1 MTTTMGSL
9 DLSAL
14 NNLYDETQ
22 YFWFESSAQP
32 WGAGA
37 HVTLYPQ
44 SEFTTSTHANYLKGQ
59 NILMNTDGFSLRNG
73 TLPMM
78 TLDNDSLDF
87 NVIDT
92 LNQTYTNVASFG
104 ATSSRIGK
112 EASSH
117 VNITSNGLY
126 LYDNVNLVSY
136 FTDNSFKV
144 ANMFSNGMVWSAYA
158 TGNINWDS
166 DYTPFLLT
174 QFKQTDTEGIIYYI
188 PKTVSGTLTS
198 GGSLNVDLR
207 SLRDAGLLWESMVSY
222 EYTGARVKYAWDSNG
237 NVITYPEGFT
247 YSFTNTS
254 SICRLTINY
263 TNSSGSSARNT
274 LTKLCLQI
282 PSYQQYPCLM
292 VGGYADTSDWKDA
305 STSGGSIGNS
315 QWAPYPFIVG
325 NGITKQVYDEENN
338 PDGFEYNPSNAF
350 TVDWEG
356 NIESAGTITA
366 RNHSSPIG
374 TRKVTTGSYS
384 VASGNSYVTVPTT
397 GLTRLSLE
405 AGSWVINLSAQYA
418 SNATGRRGCAIYN
431 VTASSRFGR
440 SEVNQTA
447 VSGTLT
453 KLQTSI
459 VAVLDTTTTITAQL
473 SQNSN
478 AQRTCDLVLEAMRIA

>member
-1 MTTTMGSL
+1 MATTMGSL

-14 NNLYDETQ
+14 NDLYGETQ
-22 YFWFESSAQP
+22 YFWFESTTQP

-78 TLDNDSLDF
+78 TLNNNSLDF

-92 LNQTYTNVASFG
+92 TNQTYTNVATFG
-104 ATSSRIGK
+104 TTSRIGE

-117 VNITSNGLY
+117 INITSDGLY

-136 FTDNSFKV
+136 FTTNSFKV
-144 ANMFSNGMVWSAYA
+144 ANMSSNGRVWSAYA

-166 DYTPFLLT
+166 DYTSFLLT
-174 QFKQTDTEGIIYYI
+174 HFKQTDTEGIVYYI

-198 GGSLNVDLR
+198 GGSLNVDLS
-207 SLRDAGLLWESMVSY
+207 SLKDAGLLWESMVPY
-222 EYTGARVKYAWDSNG
+222 EYTGARVQYAWDSNG
-237 NVITYPEGFT
+237 NQIAYPEGFT

-254 SICRLTINY
+254 SVCMLTINY
-263 TNSSGSSARNT
+263 TNSSGSSALNT
-274 LTKLCLQI
+274 LTKLSLQI

-305 STSGGSIGNS
+305 STSGGDIGKS

-338 PDGFEYNPSNAF
+338 PNGFEYNPSNAL
-350 TVDWEG
+350 TVDWIG
-356 NIESAGTITA
+356 NTVMAGDITVQ
-366 RNHSSPIG
+366 NHASPIG

-384 VASGNSYVTVPTT
+384 VATSDGYVTVPTS
-397 GLTRLSLE
+397 GLTGLSLE
-405 AGSWVINLSAQYA
+405 AGSWIITLSAQYA
-418 SNATGRRGCAIYN
+418 ANATGRRGCAIYN
-431 VTASSRFGR
+431 VTAGSRYGR

-447 VSGTLT
+447 VSGAET
-453 KLQTSI
+453 KLQTTI
-459 VAVLDTTTTITAQL
+459 NVVLSATSTITAQL
-473 SQNSN
+473 SQNSGSS
-478 AQRTCDLVLEAMRIA
+478 RTCSLVLEAMRIA